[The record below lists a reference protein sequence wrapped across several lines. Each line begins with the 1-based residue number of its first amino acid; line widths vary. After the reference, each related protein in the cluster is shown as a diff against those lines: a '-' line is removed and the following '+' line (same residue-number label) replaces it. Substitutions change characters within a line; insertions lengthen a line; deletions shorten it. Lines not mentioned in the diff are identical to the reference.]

1 MDYWWPAKPH
11 KWFESSLSTTTF
23 AASLANPVTL
33 RALQLRADVN
43 QRSAANRASRL
54 ARLFTR
60 LKIRYAVFWKS
71 TTTLFRNFAIVHVK
85 ETISFPRFDEEL
97 IETPDRAELIRFAHE
112 SSYRFGR
119 IQALAMLV
127 IQVQTNR
134 SFQLAS
140 QCVVIRQ

>member
-54 ARLFTR
+54 ARFFALLNIRLYGVSAWVLFLLGLHGIGPLLR
-60 LKIRYAVFWKS
+60 
-71 TTTLFRNFAIVHVK
+71 
-85 ETISFPRFDEEL
+85 
-97 IETPDRAELIRFAHE
+97 
-112 SSYRFGR
+112 
-119 IQALAMLV
+119 
-127 IQVQTNR
+127 
-134 SFQLAS
+134 
-140 QCVVIRQ
+140 

>member
-1 MDYWWPAKPH
+1 MR
-11 KWFESSLSTTTF
+11 LSTTTF

-33 RALQLRADVN
+33 GTLQLRADFN

-54 ARLFTR
+54 ARLFAR
-60 LKIRYAVFWKS
+60 LNIRYAVLWKS

-97 IETPDRAELIRFAHE
+97 IDTLDRAELIRFAHE
-112 SSYRFGR
+112 SSYQFGR

-140 QCVVIRQ
+140 QCVVIRR